1 MIIMYTIST
10 YHPYTYTHTLSL
22 SLSHTHTLTLFLTHP
37 LTHTHTHIHTHTHTH
52 THSLSLSHTHT
63 HTHTYIHTHTHT
75 HTLGTTLSYHPGLLE
90 GGTLEHDCSRQRS
103 IGYFLEPLMML
114 APFTKKPVRIT
125 LRGLTNGPDD
135 PSVRNIA

>member
-1 MIIMYTIST
+1 MIIKS
-10 YHPYTYTHTLSL
+10 THTLSL
-22 SLSHTHTLTLFLTHP
+22 SLSLSLS
-37 LTHTHTHIHTHTHTH
+37 LTHT
-52 THSLSLSHTHT
+52 
-63 HTHTYIHTHTHT
+63 HTHTHT
-75 HTLGTTLSYHPGLLE
+75 HTLGTTLSYHPGLSE

-135 PSVRNIA
+135 PSVRNIV

>member
-1 MIIMYTIST
+1 MTIMYTI
-10 YHPYTYTHTLSL
+10 YLP
-22 SLSHTHTLTLFLTHP
+22 P
-37 LTHTHTHIHTHTHTH
+37 LHIH
-52 THSLSLSHTHT
+52 THSLSLSHTP
-63 HTHTYIHTHTHT
+63 T
-75 HTLGTTLSYHPGLLE
+75 HTLGTTLSYHPRLLE

-135 PSVRNIA
+135 PSVRNIV